1 MLIKNN
7 SLELLEKTLKE
18 GNISFFFSK
27 RVFNPE
33 FAKLKKKGIINFFS
47 YRVINNKNIK
57 LIEDFSDISRLCGDV
72 CFLEK
77 KSMRCLTI
85 GYPYRANYVLFRPS
99 FSFSFLISIPGFI
112 RRLYVSAKRLNNKI
126 DLLGIYKLKT
136 DYGNTNWVVLKNSN
150 AMVPTQFTLDE
161 KIGVQGFIEFLNLKI
176 KDYVFIRFFEKLPNL
191 NREGGDLDIVVS
203 DEKWGL
209 LKEFLFNNPGKILI
223 DMYGVSKPSN
233 GVMLPYYPPKIAKQ
247 IINNSV
253 IGPAKAKVPNNQ
265 DYLLSFI
272 YHCVYHKGYTSGIK
286 SISENY
292 KTRVKPDNDYTYHIE
307 KLFKLNNIKH
317 ESITLEMLDNYM
329 LKNDWRPQSD
339 TLSFI
344 ALVNPWLKK
353 YLGSQIEKREVGL
366 SVLILKQKYFKSYQ
380 LEIIRKLIIDNDFK
394 IIKEIFLKNQS
405 LQKAIDI
412 LRGGNWLSAV
422 DGDEEYLPEYFMII
436 KDNTSRFKLLNHFGV
451 KTNSIR
457 LLKNKLRKVLDNGN
471 HSIIH
476 ATDNSSQAIEYIDLI
491 IDKFSY
497 DEILKNDK
505 LSFKDIFYGTI
516 ILPNYLFYIL
526 KNKIKNIAANVVK
539 KIFRI

>member
-1 MLIKNN
+1 
-7 SLELLEKTLKE
+7 
-18 GNISFFFSK
+18 
-27 RVFNPE
+27 
-33 FAKLKKKGIINFFS
+33 
-47 YRVINNKNIK
+47 
-57 LIEDFSDISRLCGDV
+57 
-72 CFLEK
+72 
-77 KSMRCLTI
+77 
-85 GYPYRANYVLFRPS
+85 
-99 FSFSFLISIPGFI
+99 
-112 RRLYVSAKRLNNKI
+112 
-126 DLLGIYKLKT
+126 
-136 DYGNTNWVVLKNSN
+136 
-150 AMVPTQFTLDE
+150 
-161 KIGVQGFIEFLNLKI
+161 
-176 KDYVFIRFFEKLPNL
+176 
-191 NREGGDLDIVVS
+191 
-203 DEKWGL
+203 
-209 LKEFLFNNPGKILI
+209 
-223 DMYGVSKPSN
+223 MYGVLVSN

-412 LRGGNWLSAV
+412 LRGGNGYWLLM
-422 DGDEEYLPEYFMII
+422 E
-436 KDNTSRFKLLNHFGV
+436 T
-451 KTNSIR
+451 
-457 LLKNKLRKVLDNGN
+457 
-471 HSIIH
+471 
-476 ATDNSSQAIEYIDLI
+476 
-491 IDKFSY
+491 
-497 DEILKNDK
+497 
-505 LSFKDIFYGTI
+505 
-516 ILPNYLFYIL
+516 
-526 KNKIKNIAANVVK
+526 KNIYLS
-539 KIFRI
+539 IL